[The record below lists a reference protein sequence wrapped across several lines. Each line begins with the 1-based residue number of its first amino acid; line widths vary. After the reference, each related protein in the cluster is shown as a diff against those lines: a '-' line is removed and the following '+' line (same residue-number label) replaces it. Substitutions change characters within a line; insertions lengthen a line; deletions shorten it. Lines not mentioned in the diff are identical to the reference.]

1 MSGVRLAL
9 GTARIE
15 VGRRSLI
22 VGVAVAVLLLVTAVL
37 TLGLGRLGI
46 APAHLLSALTGHG
59 DATTQLVLGRL
70 RGPRLLVAF
79 GAGAALGLSGALFQ
93 SVTRNPLGSPD
104 VIGVGA
110 GAGAGA
116 ALTAMFLP
124 MIPVWLGAVLGAG
137 AAIGLVAVSTGTGL
151 RRPGR
156 MILAGIGVS
165 AIAAALTQ
173 YVVYAALR
181 DRAAALAAYLNG
193 SLNARSW
200 DNVLTITVVLVL
212 CATVLPSLG
221 RALSATAFG
230 DETSAAL
237 GVDAGRV
244 RRRAVLVSV
253 VLAGGAVAVAGPI
266 AFVALAAPHIAR
278 RLARSAGPTL
288 LLSALVGALLLSVA
302 DVLAQHGPWASSLP
316 VGVLT
321 LAIGGGYLGF
331 LLLLEWRKGTL

>member
-1 MSGVRLAL
+1 MSGVRLTL
-9 GTARIE
+9 GSARVE
-15 VGRRSLI
+15 LGRRGLV
-22 VGVAVAVLLLVTAVL
+22 VGAVTVVLLVVTALL
-37 TLGLGRLGI
+37 TLGLGRLGL
-46 APAHLLSALTGHG
+46 APAELWAALTGRG
-59 DATTQLVLGRL
+59 DATAQLVLGRL

-124 MIPVWLGAVLGAG
+124 AIPVWLGAVLGAG

-181 DRAAALAAYLNG
+181 DRSAALSAYLNG

-200 DNVLTITVVLVL
+200 DHVVTITVVLAL
-212 CATVLPSLG
+212 CAVLLPRLS

-244 RRRAVLVSV
+244 RRAAVLVSV

-288 LLSALVGALLLSVA
+288 LLSALIGALLLSAA

-321 LAIGGGYLGF
+321 LAIGGGYLG
-331 LLLLEWRKGTL
+331 LLLILEWRKGTL